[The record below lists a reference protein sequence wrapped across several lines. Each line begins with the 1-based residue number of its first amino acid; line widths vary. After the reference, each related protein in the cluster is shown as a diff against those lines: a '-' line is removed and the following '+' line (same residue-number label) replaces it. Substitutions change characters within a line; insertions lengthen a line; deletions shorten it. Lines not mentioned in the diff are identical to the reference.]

1 MLIGNYTVLNKS
13 PGRFFAGSSTAGAGQ
28 AQSRANWSTA
38 GPLRGV
44 HYQDGATASNKL
56 WGHPEGAVLMP
67 YTQGMMTSRYE
78 AALAIESIA
87 SAVMGYPIS
96 GDAAI
101 ALIADAIGDLI
112 SSGSGVATVGVMGGS
127 ATMTGILQA
136 VGSAGISIITNGPL
150 LGAEASC
157 EGTATISIS
166 SAGSILPTDDADPS
180 RTASATISMTCS
192 LTPYGVGHMVGSALP
207 YTELSPQSMAQ
218 AVWSAIA
225 ADNNQDGT
233 MGSKVNTASSGG
245 VDLEALA
252 EAVLAANVE
261 GSVTIEGALRVL
273 LAVAAGKTD
282 ITGTTVT
289 FRDLADAKSRVI
301 AVMDGSERSSVT
313 LNTTD

>member
-1 MLIGNYTVLNKS
+1 
-13 PGRFFAGSSTAGAGQ
+13 
-28 AQSRANWSTA
+28 
-38 GPLRGV
+38 
-44 HYQDGATASNKL
+44 
-56 WGHPEGAVLMP
+56 MP

-78 AALAIESIA
+78 ASLDLAATA

-96 GDAAI
+96 GDT
-101 ALIADAIGDLI
+101 ALELLASAIGDLI
-112 SSGSGVATVGVMGGS
+112 SSGAGSATIEVLGGS

-136 VGSAGISIITNGPL
+136 LGSTGISVTTNAPL
-150 LGAEASC
+150 LGAM
-157 EGTATISIS
+157 
-166 SAGSILPTDDADPS
+166 TDGDGA
-180 RTASATISMTCS
+180 ATISMTGS
-192 LTPYGVGHMVGSALP
+192 LTPYGIGHMVGAALP
-207 YTELSPQSMAQ
+207 YTELSPQSLAQ

-225 ADNNQDGT
+225 ADNNQSGT

-289 FRDLADAKSRVI
+289 FRDLADAKPRVV
-301 AVMDGSERSSVT
+301 AVMAGSERSSVT
-313 LNTTD
+313 LNTAD